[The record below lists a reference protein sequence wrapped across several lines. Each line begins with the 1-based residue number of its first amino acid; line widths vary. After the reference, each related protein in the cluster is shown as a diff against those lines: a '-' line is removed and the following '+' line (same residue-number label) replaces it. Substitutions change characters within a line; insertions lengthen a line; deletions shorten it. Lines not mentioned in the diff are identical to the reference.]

1 MPREKLSDKIVRAGK
16 CVKLLKKSYPEVDCT
31 LGYKTVHQLM
41 VATILSAQ
49 CTDERVNIVTPGLF
63 RKYPSIEDFAQA
75 DLKKLARDIR
85 STGFYNNKAKAI
97 KLSAQQILER
107 HNGKVPH
114 TLNELTKL
122 TGVGR
127 KTGSVILGT
136 GFGLAEGIV
145 VDTHVFRI
153 SRKLGFTVKKDV
165 VKVERDLMKIISKE
179 DWIIYSHL
187 MIFHGRR
194 ICKARKPECAKCFLS
209 SMCPSSVNRVNA

>member
-16 CVKLLKKSYPEVDCT
+16 CVKLLKKSYPEVNCT

-49 CTDERVNIVTPGLF
+49 CTDERVNMVTPILF
-63 RKYPSIEDFAQA
+63 RKYSSVEDFARA
-75 DLKKLARDIR
+75 ELKKLANDIR

-97 KLSAQQILER
+97 KLSAQQLLER
-107 HNGKVPH
+107 HNGKIPQ
-114 TLNELTKL
+114 TLSELTKL

-127 KTGSVILGT
+127 KTGSVILGA

-153 SRKLGFTVKKDV
+153 SRRLGFTIKKDA
-165 VKVERDLMKIISKE
+165 VKVERDLMKIIPEK
-179 DWIIYSHL
+179 DWIIYSNL
-187 MIFHGRR
+187 MIFHGRT
-194 ICKARKPECAKCFLS
+194 ICKARKPECAKCSLS
-209 SMCPSSVNRVNA
+209 SLCPSAVNKVNS